1 MPVPTAPP
9 RALATATF
17 LVKAL
22 ALTGLAGFALVS
34 VMTSPEPQSL
44 ATKDQSRLARMV
56 RAHRC
61 SPLAV
66 ADRAARRSAVVRTP
80 AGDLRQVTY
89 RVGLQMH
96 RGVRQG
102 TLIAVCADPVGRRH
116 R

>member
-1 MPVPTAPP
+1 MPATTTPP

-17 LVKAL
+17 VVKAL

-34 VMTSPEPQSL
+34 VMTSPTPQSP
-44 ATKDQSRLARMV
+44 ATKDQSQLARMV

-66 ADRAARRSAVVRTP
+66 ADHRARRSAVVRTP

-96 RGVRQG
+96 RGVRRG
-102 TLIAVCADPVGRRH
+102 TLLAVCADPVGRR
-116 R
+116 